1 MSDWSSDV
9 CSSDL
14 PQPLTRPQPEPETVA
29 ASAAPAAVM
38 TRPAAP
44 APAPGPEP
52 VLPRARLSDRIKV
65 SPLAARIAEAK
76 GIDLEGI
83 TGTGPNGRIVR
94 ADLGLPPVVAPAPA
108 QTAGT
113 GSSAPIVHDI
123 PDVPHALE
131 KLSNMRRNISRRRPE
146 SKQQVPPPLLT
157 VDTHPDTPPA
167 TP

>member
-52 VLPRARLSDRIKV
+52 VLPRASLSDRIKV
-65 SPLAARIAEAK
+65 SPLTARIAEAK
-76 GIDLEGI
+76 GIDLERSEEH
-83 TGTGPNGRIVR
+83 TSELPSLMRISYAVFCLKNKTQ
-94 ADLGLPPVVAPAPA
+94 ASTNTP
-108 QTAGT
+108 T
-113 GSSAPIVHDI
+113 
-123 PDVPHALE
+123 
-131 KLSNMRRNISRRRPE
+131 
-146 SKQQVPPPLLT
+146 SKRHIRSKPTYHSQMT
-157 VDTHPDTPPA
+157 T
-167 TP
+167 